1 MFFSFDGID
10 GTGKSTQL
18 ELFADSLRRGGYSVL
33 TCRDPGGTEL
43 GERLREILL
52 HRDEIPLSGRAE
64 MLLYMASRAQLVEQ
78 VIRPALSDGRIV
90 VSDRFLLAN
99 VVYQGYAGG
108 LDIDDLWRVGGVAVG
123 GVQPD
128 VTVVLDMPVEAAAR
142 RICRQPD
149 RMESRG
155 LAFMERVRQG
165 FLAEAARRTDVV
177 VVDADRDVASVQAD
191 IQTMVRS
198 RWPGGWAEAHE
209 EQPA

>member
-18 ELFADSLRRGGYSVL
+18 ELFADSLRRSGYSVL

-108 LDIDDLWRVGGVAVG
+108 MDIDDLWRVGGVAIG

-128 VTVVLDMPVEAAAR
+128 LAVVLDMSVEAAAR

-165 FLAEAARRTDVV
+165 FLTEAAQRTDVV

-198 RWPGGWAEAHE
+198 RWPGGGAAAHE